1 MLQSA
6 ICGNYF
12 IVDTGFFMGYNS
24 VMTGFSAITEFVY
37 KEVKKMSNKVS
48 KADGEEIMRER
59 KRWAFFGIPWTF
71 TKYILTEKKLII
83 EKGFFHQTV
92 NEILLYRVTDMTLDR
107 TLGQRIFG
115 LGTLTVF
122 SHDKTNPNLVIK
134 NIKHTKD
141 FKDALSEAVEKD
153 RIRMKM
159 RRNEIISDD
168 LFDDDDDNEYID
180 QI

>member
-1 MLQSA
+1 MA
-6 ICGNYF
+6 
-12 IVDTGFFMGYNS
+12 
-24 VMTGFSAITEFVY
+24 
-37 KEVKKMSNKVS
+37 KEVS

-59 KRWAFFGIPWTF
+59 KRWSFFGIPWTF

-83 EKGFFHQTV
+83 EKGLIHETV
-92 NEILLYRVTDMTLDR
+92 NEILLYRVTDISMERSLW
-107 TLGQRIFG
+107 QKIFRM
-115 LGTLTVF
+115 GTLIVY

-134 NIKHTKD
+134 NIKHTKA

-159 RRNEIISDD
+159 RRNEIITDD
-168 LFDDDDDNEYID
+168 FFDEDDDEYVD